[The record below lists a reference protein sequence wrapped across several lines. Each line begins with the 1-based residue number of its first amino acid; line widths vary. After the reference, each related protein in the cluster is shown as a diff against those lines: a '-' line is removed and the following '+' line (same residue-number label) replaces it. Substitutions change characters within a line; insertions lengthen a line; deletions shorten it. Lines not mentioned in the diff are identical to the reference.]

1 MRNWCRFHHIRSR
14 TRKNNRYTPK
24 WLVESLMFTM
34 RNCMIRRLNH
44 LLKLRNIFA
53 FILILLCGAFNMSF
67 AKLFMKGF
75 VFYSDSSFK
84 LKPSAVIDRSFC
96 FRRNHDSQTVKND
109 MEDAVGI
116 RWVDYKGKHQRD
128 WMTWMKWSPN
138 FPPGHSDSC
147 ILSGEFFSPPV
158 R

>member
-1 MRNWCRFHHIRSR
+1 MACGILDVYHEKLHDSEVKSSSETPEYFCIHLDSTMWCVQHVFCQAVH
-14 TRKNNRYTPK
+14 
-24 WLVESLMFTM
+24 EGF
-34 RNCMIRRLNH
+34 C
-44 LLKLRNIFA
+44 
-53 FILILLCGAFNMSF
+53 
-67 AKLFMKGF
+67 F